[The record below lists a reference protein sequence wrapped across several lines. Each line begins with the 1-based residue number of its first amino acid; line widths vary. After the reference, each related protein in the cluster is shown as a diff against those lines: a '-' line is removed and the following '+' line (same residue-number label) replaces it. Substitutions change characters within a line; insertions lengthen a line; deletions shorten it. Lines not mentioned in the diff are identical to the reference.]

1 MSEIEKAPDAWLVAG
16 EGRRRNAV
24 WADDDAH
31 NYGPGAIAHHA
42 EPLYTLPNALRALAE
57 DRERVD
63 DLIDACDRNAI
74 ITAAANPAILPRAT
88 RIELMQAALRS
99 LVAEPEP
106 EEPTGLGA
114 VAEARSEIYVI
125 DKTTTTVRRWK
136 RARGEDGGRRH
147 AWADLPRP
155 LTVLSPGWEPES

>member
-1 MSEIEKAPDAWLVAG
+1 MSEIEKAPDAWLVTG
-16 EGRRRNAV
+16 EGRRRSAV

-114 VAEARSEIYVI
+114 VVKDGRGWRWMRRGGFGYRWI
-125 DKTTTTVRRWK
+125 DADPVSTNEPEV
-136 RARGEDGGRRH
+136 
-147 AWADLPRP
+147 AWAGLERP
-155 LTVLSPGWEPES
+155 ITVLSLGWEPES